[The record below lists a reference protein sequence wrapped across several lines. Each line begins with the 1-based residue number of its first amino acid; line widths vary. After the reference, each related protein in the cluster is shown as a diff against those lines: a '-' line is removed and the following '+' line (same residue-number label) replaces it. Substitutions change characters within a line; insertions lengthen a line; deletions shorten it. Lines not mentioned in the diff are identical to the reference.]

1 MGISSNKISG
11 KTRQGSAG
19 YLTSDRR
26 KDDSRNRNQSFIGGR
41 NAPERLRDTVL
52 IVNDVQD
59 QLDLMGTFL
68 GQSGYHVITAQDGCE
83 GYEVALAERP
93 DLIISDVSMPR
104 MNGIEMCSLI
114 RENAE
119 LKRTPILLVSA
130 VRKDSESAVQGLK
143 AGADDYLEAPYDPML
158 LVARVAYLIERK
170 RADQTRLL
178 LAAIV
183 ESSDDA
189 IIGKT
194 LGGQITSWN
203 AGAEAMY
210 GYTAEE
216 AIGQQ
221 ISLIFPAASASELAV
236 IHERIRRGESIKHL
250 ETVGVCKDG
259 ASIQVSVSV
268 SPIKDDA
275 GQLVGA
281 STIARDITERK
292 RVTEALR
299 ESEHRFRAYIE
310 NASDNITII
319 AVDGTTVYESPSVA
333 RLTGYEPEELV
344 GSHAFAHIHPDDL
357 EKVTALLAPKIIS
370 QATVG
375 PVEYRYIHK
384 NGSLLTFESIGK
396 SHLDEKGEL
405 VSIVNTR
412 DITERK
418 RMEEAL
424 RQSEERYRRLFE
436 NANDIIYTQDLAG
449 NFTSVNKVAE
459 AVTGYSLEE
468 VLKMNF
474 SQLFSAA
481 DIEKM
486 RMMTKRKLSRQTDS
500 TSYEVT
506 FRAKDGRAVQLDV
519 STTLIIENGVPVG
532 VQGIARD
539 ITERKRAEAALRTSQ
554 AQLQQSQKLEAIG
567 QLAGGVAHDFNN
579 LLTAIKGYSDLS
591 LRRLHE
597 DHPVRGHLEEIKKA
611 SDRAASLTRQLLA
624 FSRKQILEP
633 KVLDLNLVVRDM
645 YDMLRRLIGEDID
658 LATNLKSDLGRVK
671 ADPGQVEQI
680 IMNLVVNAR
689 DAMVQGGKVTIETSN
704 VTFDE
709 RYTLQH
715 APVETGNY
723 VMLAVTDT
731 GCGMDK
737 ETQTHMFEPFFTTK
751 EAGKGTG
758 LGLSTVYGIVTQ
770 SGGYIW
776 VYSEVGKGTSFKVYL
791 PRLAEQ
797 TLPEKS
803 KSVSP
808 DAELGGHKTI
818 LLVEDEAI
826 VRHITCLILESKGYR
841 VLEAEGAEEALHL
854 CRLHAGKIDLMLT
867 DVIMPGMS
875 GRVLA
880 ERVAVSCPEL
890 PVLYMSG
897 YTDDA
902 IVRHGLLAD
911 MLEFIQKPFTPEAL
925 TLKVRSVLDTHARKT
940 GKADKASRATNSL
953 G

>member
-1 MGISSNKISG
+1 
-11 KTRQGSAG
+11 
-19 YLTSDRR
+19 
-26 KDDSRNRNQSFIGGR
+26 
-41 NAPERLRDTVL
+41 
-52 IVNDVQD
+52 
-59 QLDLMGTFL
+59 MGTFL